1 MQAQPHLSW
10 ITGLG
15 NEAWGFH
22 MQSLDLHH
30 LRLLIN
36 LIGAVAA
43 LIASGCWFR
52 STTIKVPDD
61 KEIAIDHLRRAGVE
75 RLRDSLFWHSRRSL
89 FFWTLSFHLLDPL
102 PSRTFLFDRICDPCG
117 CACYSN
123 RADMEA
129 SHGREIFPR
138 KIWGVSETSRRTFV
152 E

>member
-1 MQAQPHLSW
+1 
-10 ITGLG
+10 
-15 NEAWGFH
+15 

-89 FFWTLSFHLLDPL
+89 FF
-102 PSRTFLFDRICDPCG
+102 
-117 CACYSN
+117 
-123 RADMEA
+123 
-129 SHGREIFPR
+129 
-138 KIWGVSETSRRTFV
+138 
-152 E
+152 